1 MTEIQKELIVNAL
14 ALYCQ
19 TLIKDECY
27 ISAQECCELI
37 NLINSN
43 TFS

>member
-1 MTEIQKELIVNAL
+1 MTDIQKELIVDAL

-27 ISAQECCELI
+27 KSAQECCELI
-37 NLINSN
+37 NLINN
-43 TFS
+43 KAFG